1 MHVHMRGLSY
11 TLACMSALWSWNHH
25 FLEETHQHRNFHY
38 SDFHYLVC
46 VCVCVCCA
54 MHSTKLGGGGGGGEM
69 NLWEKSSV
77 EVKVNVVLTRLKHV
91 CVSTVTLV
99 CLVVDDC
106 CHGNRLFPPV
116 IATTPSSKREGV

>member
-1 MHVHMRGLSY
+1 MCVL
-11 TLACMSALWSWNHH
+11 CNALNK
-25 FLEETHQHRNFHY
+25 
-38 SDFHYLVC
+38 V
-46 VCVCVCCA
+46 
-54 MHSTKLGGGGGGGEM
+54 GGGGGKM

-116 IATTPSSKREGV
+116 IATTPSSKMEVRKVCNYNIDLHLH